1 MLVNG
6 NDNKNTYNNL
16 KKKICYLPQT
26 VSILDGTIVENIS
39 FGGNQIDLEKAKK
52 CLIRSGLEDFVNKYE
67 IDTFRLSSG
76 INNISE
82 GQKKRLS
89 LARAFYYDKEILL
102 LDELTSNLDKFN
114 EERILNDLLKDKNI
128 TLIVVSHDTNLKEM
142 FNNIYKIEDKKIK
155 KE

>member
-1 MLVNG
+1 M
-6 NDNKNTYNNL
+6 
-16 KKKICYLPQT
+16 
-26 VSILDGTIVENIS
+26 E
-39 FGGNQIDLEKAKK
+39 E
-52 CLIRSGLEDFVNKYE
+52 FVNKYE
-67 IDTFRLSSG
+67 IDSFRLSSG

-142 FNNIYKIEDKKIK
+142 FNNIYKIEDRKIK